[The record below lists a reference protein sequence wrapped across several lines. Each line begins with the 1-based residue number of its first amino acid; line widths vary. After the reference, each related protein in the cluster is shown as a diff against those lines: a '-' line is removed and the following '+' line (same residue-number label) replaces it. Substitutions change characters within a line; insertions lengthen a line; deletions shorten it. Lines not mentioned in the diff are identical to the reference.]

1 MSDDNDDKE
10 RKGGAP
16 KTGKLI
22 PKGATLPPARVTGE
36 HRTLYRLF
44 ARLSTLPFFNRKYVK
59 SLKTAKEVYDAKSDL
74 GEAIGRH
81 GEIRERLKDFGTVLE
96 RGREERSRQLFEER
110 ERRRAAENTY
120 NLESKMQKERNRQ
133 VEEALEI
140 EGMKIKKENMEL
152 QQKLDELKTP
162 PTAPEP
168 PKKKRAVDP
177 IHSKVKDE
185 VKRAKTES
193 KVEKDIE
200 GLSEAA
206 KKRIRKKLRIDQE
219 IHREEEGR

>member
-22 PKGATLPPARVTGE
+22 LKGAPLPPARVTGE

-81 GEIRERLKDFGTVLE
+81 QEIRERLKDFGTVLE

-110 ERRRAAENTY
+110 EGRRAAENTH
-120 NLESKMQKERNRQ
+120 NLGRKMQEEQNRQ
-133 VEEALEI
+133 KEKALKIGGMKQEKEEI
-140 EGMKIKKENMEL
+140 ELQKE
-152 QQKLDELKTP
+152 LDELKKP
-162 PTAPEP
+162 PPAPEP
-168 PKKKRAVDP
+168 SKKKRVADP
-177 IHSKVKDE
+177 IYSKVKAGI
-185 VKRAKTES
+185 KQA
-193 KVEKDIE
+193 KVEERSTKVIDE
-200 GLSEAA
+200 SGLSEE
-206 KKRIRKKLRIDQE
+206 KKKNLRKELRIAAETQK
-219 IHREEEGR
+219 EEK